1 MICKI
6 GPIRKI
12 VVIYPNKPF
21 YTLMK
26 YLLSFYFVVVSLGA
40 FAMDSLKVAK
50 MPKYRYY
57 IYAGTFFPTTET
69 TLRVD
74 GQFAGAYVN
83 LETDFKMKGKGVSFR
98 TEAIA
103 QFSPRSSVS
112 LTYFSIFKNGSASL
126 ERDITYNDST
136 FHSGEDVSSY
146 FNIRFMGASYRYSVF
161 YKENWSLGLTTGL
174 RVLNTDVGVTV
185 QQHNG
190 NLYSNQFSTYI
201 PVVLFGIHGSAYIT
215 PRFLARYSLE
225 YFGLSIDGISGRVV
239 DNRLTLEYYVLKNFC
254 LGGSFTHIN
263 YRVKDF
269 PLTSDF
275 NGEVSYSVMGFALYA
290 GVRF

>member
-1 MICKI
+1 
-6 GPIRKI
+6 
-12 VVIYPNKPF
+12 
-21 YTLMK
+21 MK
-26 YLLSFYFVVVSLGA
+26 YFLFAYFFICSLCV

-74 GQFAGAYVN
+74 GKFVGTYVN
-83 LETDFKMKGKGVSFR
+83 LENDFKMKGKGVSFR

-103 QFSPRSSVS
+103 QLSPRSAVS
-112 LTYFSIFKNGSASL
+112 LTYFSIFNSGHTTL
-126 ERDITYNDST
+126 DRDIEYGDST
-136 FHSGEDVSSY
+136 FHAGADLSTY
-146 FNIRFMGASYRYSVF
+146 FNIRFMGASYRYSIF
-161 YKENWSLGLTTGL
+161 YKENWSLGLTSGL
-174 RVLNTDVGVTV
+174 RVLNMDVGATLKRP
-185 QQHNG
+185 NG
-190 NLYSNQFSTYI
+190 DTYSNQFSTFI

-225 YFGLSIDGISGRVV
+225 YFGLSINGINGSVL
-239 DNRLTLEYYVLKNFC
+239 DNRLTLEYYLFKNFA

-269 PLTSDF
+269 PLTGRFD
-275 NGEVSYSVMGFALYA
+275 GEVSYSIMGFALYVGA
-290 GVRF
+290 RF